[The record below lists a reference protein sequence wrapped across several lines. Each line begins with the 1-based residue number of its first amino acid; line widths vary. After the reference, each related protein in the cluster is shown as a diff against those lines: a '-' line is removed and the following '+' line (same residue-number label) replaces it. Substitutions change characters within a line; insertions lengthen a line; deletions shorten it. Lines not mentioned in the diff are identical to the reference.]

1 MDEDRYTGVGTFRPR
16 GEQVQA
22 RRGQSAA
29 ALGHGGR
36 GQSAGAHEQGRRVMG
51 MGGKR
56 RPVVRRWAAVD
67 DAALGSR

>member
-1 MDEDRYTGVGTFRPR
+1 LRPR
-16 GEQVQA
+16 LERPALGHSG
-22 RRGQSAA
+22 RGQSAA

-36 GQSAGAHEQGRRVMG
+36 GQSAGAHEQGRRVKG